1 MRGMKSR
8 KGTNDDKTSPSEL
21 ANEVDL
27 ELGVCPSWICCYCCT
42 SFLLC
47 LLLLSYFL
55 FHNLDKH
62 LNVFIDIMVRIVT
75 TASLESFRK
84 FIIVSTCRSFI
95 PESYLRDYEVF
106 PEREE
111 GPGEIYIEA
120 ADKVTL
126 KKVREM
132 TFVNAKEVLGIIYSS
147 KSGNTQLKWRQTR
160 KRSGKVHGDASANA
174 LVNLVESGVLT
185 QEWVDNYLKSAQAK
199 EENSSS
205 IANEK
210 VT

>member
-1 MRGMKSR
+1 
-8 KGTNDDKTSPSEL
+8 
-21 ANEVDL
+21 
-27 ELGVCPSWICCYCCT
+27 
-42 SFLLC
+42 
-47 LLLLSYFL
+47 
-55 FHNLDKH
+55 
-62 LNVFIDIMVRIVT
+62 MVRIVT

-111 GPGEIYIEA
+111 GQGAIYIEA

-132 TFVNAKEVLGIIYSS
+132 TFVNAKEILGIIYSS

-160 KRSGKVHGDASANA
+160 RRSGKVHGDASANA

-185 QEWVDNYLKSAQAK
+185 QEWVDNFLRSAQDN
-199 EENSSS
+199 EESSS
-205 IANEK
+205 SMANEK
-210 VT
+210 VA

>member
-1 MRGMKSR
+1 MISG
-8 KGTNDDKTSPSEL
+8 EL
-21 ANEVDL
+21 EFMNELVHI
-27 ELGVCPSWICCYCCT
+27 EA
-42 SFLLC
+42 
-47 LLLLSYFL
+47 
-55 FHNLDKH
+55 
-62 LNVFIDIMVRIVT
+62 

-84 FIIVSTCRSFI
+84 FIIISTCRSFI

-132 TFVNAKEVLGIIYSS
+132 TFVNVREILGIIYSS
-147 KSGNTQLKWRQTR
+147 KSGNTRLKWRQTR
-160 KRSGKVHGDASANA
+160 RKSGKVYGDASSNA

-185 QEWVDNYLKSAQAK
+185 QEWVDNYLESKTESDK
-199 EENSSS
+199 NTSVTNKK
-205 IANEK
+205 IA
-210 VT
+210 

>member
-1 MRGMKSR
+1 
-8 KGTNDDKTSPSEL
+8 
-21 ANEVDL
+21 
-27 ELGVCPSWICCYCCT
+27 
-42 SFLLC
+42 
-47 LLLLSYFL
+47 
-55 FHNLDKH
+55 
-62 LNVFIDIMVRIVT
+62 MVHIEAT
-75 TASLESFRK
+75 TSLESFRK
-84 FIIVSTCRSFI
+84 FIIISTCRSFI

-126 KKVREM
+126 KKIREM
-132 TFVNAKEVLGIIYSS
+132 TFVNVREILGIIYSS

-160 KRSGKVHGDASANA
+160 RKLGKVSGDASSNA

-185 QEWVDNYLKSAQAK
+185 QEWVDSYLSAKTKSNDNA
-199 EENSSS
+199 SVT
-205 IANEK
+205 NEK